1 MWKKQK
7 ISLRNYHKKV
17 RYTIILEKENGVI
30 LADVRTDSESIGW
43 SIVITNLCKT
53 TKLPN
58 HINFKNLKDMK
69 PSFLL
74 GTASVLLKNRK
85 AQIILVGL
93 QFGFLVYKLMQDKD
107 KKSSKKIKRLK

>member
-1 MWKKQK
+1 
-7 ISLRNYHKKV
+7 
-17 RYTIILEKENGVI
+17 
-30 LADVRTDSESIGW
+30 
-43 SIVITNLCKT
+43 
-53 TKLPN
+53 
-58 HINFKNLKDMK
+58 MK

-107 KKSSKKIKRLK
+107 KKSSKKIERLK